1 MYGLLLAFALAAG
14 ADTSVLSG
22 DDLDKALDAAG
33 QSAPTALEG
42 RRFRIVLPVVS
53 DRPQTLRN
61 FQSSARWRYRP
72 GQETLEI
79 WIGLGQITAQNYD
92 QYAKQDLGT
101 LPPLQTLYFKTDEHR
116 SSTVFNTSEMLREK
130 QEVGDRRV
138 AVSYGLALPYAAD
151 GTASGLPKGF
161 LPSMVYKTRL
171 ESRYLSPTVDGMTLE
186 VSGVITALGDRPNVL
201 CGGFAGGVT
210 ASSATG
216 DNPIWIEDRQC
227 FVTARIDTA
236 LVRNKAGRV
245 LARWGDVDR

>member
-1 MYGLLLAFALAAG
+1 MYGFLLAMALAAS
-14 ADTSVLSG
+14 ADTSVLSSG
-22 DDLDKALDAAG
+22 DLDKAIDAAG
-33 QSAPTALEG
+33 QGPPATLEG

-79 WIGLGQITAQNYD
+79 WIGLGQITPQNYD
-92 QYAKQDLGT
+92 QYAKQGLGT

-116 SSTVFNTSEMLREK
+116 SSTVFNTKEMLGEK
-130 QEVGDRRV
+130 QETGDRRV
-138 AVSYGLALPYAAD
+138 AVSYGLALPYAED
-151 GTASGLPKGF
+151 GASSGLPKGF

-186 VSGVITALGDRPNVL
+186 VSGVITALGERPNVL

-216 DNPIWIEDRQC
+216 DTPIWIENQQC

-236 LVRNKAGRV
+236 VVKSKAGRV
-245 LARWGDVDR
+245 LARWGDVSR